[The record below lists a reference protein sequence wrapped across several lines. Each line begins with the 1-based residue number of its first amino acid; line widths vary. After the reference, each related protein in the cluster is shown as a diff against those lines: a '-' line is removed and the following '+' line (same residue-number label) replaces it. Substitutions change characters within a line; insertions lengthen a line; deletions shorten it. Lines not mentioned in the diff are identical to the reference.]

1 MLLQVVMLIGR
12 KPTPKGTSKQGKG
25 GPHQLLL
32 PISSASQASIVYL
45 LSDCRYKWLLHIC
58 VCSSAFH
65 ARSEHADSGSCI
77 QIACVPGL

>member
-1 MLLQVVMLIGR
+1 MQVVMLVGR
-12 KPTPKGTSKQGKG
+12 GPTPEGTSKQGKG

-45 LSDCRYKWLLHIC
+45 LLDCCYKWLLHIR

-65 ARSEHADSGSCI
+65 TSNEHAVSGSCI
-77 QIACVPGL
+77 QTACVPGR